1 MRAREEGRY
10 CGEDKKRGRRRD
22 GEKKEREET
31 GMERVLSWR
40 EFQREIIGKSAP

>member
-1 MRAREEGRY
+1 MARTRKEGE
-10 CGEDKKRGRRRD
+10 GETEK
-22 GEKKEREET
+22 KKEREET